1 MMKKQRVVPPGY
13 LFPKKYT
20 NYFFSLLFLLY
31 MFDYVDRMVVT
42 SLFPFIKDDW
52 GLTDTQLGTLVSA
65 VYWSIVVL
73 VFPISWVVD
82 RWSRRRTIGI
92 MAGLWSLAT
101 AAAALTKNFGQLFG
115 TRSLVGIGE
124 AGYAPGGTAMI
135 AGLYPK
141 EKRSWMM
148 GLWNAA
154 IPLGSAIGVAVGG
167 IIATHWGWQNAFG
180 VVALPGLIVAAL
192 FFFSKDYKTVKLLK
206 SGTGER
212 GVKLKDKVK
221 MSNLDIVK
229 EFVTKP
235 SLIMT
240 YFGFTAT
247 VFVTTSLLT
256 WLPSYFERV
265 YDMEA
270 QAAGTKA
277 SLVMLL
283 AIVGAPLGGF
293 LADKWRKTRI
303 NARVL
308 FPGLTSILA
317 ALFCFLA
324 FTVFQGQVQYIFL
337 LLFGMTVT
345 MFVPAAG
352 AATQDL
358 VHPGLRATSYAIAV
372 VVQNLIGSSMGPI
385 VIGGISD
392 KTDLP
397 TAMSFLPLFLVL
409 AAILFIVGSFFFRKD
424 ISKVEE
430 VPLEAL
436 E

>member
-1 MMKKQRVVPPGY
+1 MKKTGTVLPGY
-13 LFPKKYT
+13 LFPRGYT
-20 NYFFSLLFLLY
+20 NYLFTLLFLIY

-42 SLFPFIKDDW
+42 SLFPFIKEDW
-52 GLTDTQLGTLVSA
+52 GLSDTQLGTLVSA
-65 VYWSIVVL
+65 VYWSIVAL
-73 VFPISWVVD
+73 VFPVSIIVD
-82 RWSRRRTIGI
+82 RWRRSRTIGV
-92 MAGLWSLAT
+92 MAALWSLAT
-101 AAAALTKNFGQLFG
+101 AAAALTKGFGSLFA
-115 TRSLVGIGE
+115 TRACVGIGE

-135 AGLYPK
+135 SGLYPK

-154 IPLGSAIGVAVGG
+154 IPLGSAIGVAIGG
-167 IIATHWGWQNAFG
+167 IIATHWGWKSAFG

-206 SGTGER
+206 SETGTK
-212 GVKLKDKVK
+212 GVKLREKVK

-235 SLIMT
+235 SLLLT
-240 YFGFTAT
+240 YLGFTAT

-265 YDMEA
+265 YNMA
-270 QAAGTKA
+270 PGAAGTKA
-277 SLVMLL
+277 SVVMLL
-283 AIVGAPLGGF
+283 AIVGAPIGGF

-317 ALFCFLA
+317 AVFCFLA
-324 FTVFQGQVQYIFL
+324 FAVFKGQIQYIFL

-372 VVQNLIGSSMGPI
+372 VVQNLLGSSMGPI
-385 VIGGISD
+385 VIGNISD

-397 TAMSFLPLFLVL
+397 TAMSILPLFLVL
-409 AAILFIVGSFFFRKD
+409 AAALFIVGSFFFKKD

-430 VPLEAL
+430 VQLEAL
-436 E
+436 D